1 MPKET
6 ETNEY
11 PKRPKLFKG
20 KIKSLSI
27 GNYPCFFTTEPK
39 YGEDLEQR
47 VTITVDGHLKVYR
60 KIYEGGWLQSVK
72 AENVTKSKKISV
84 EDTMKI
90 FNRISRYFSKDYD
103 SCVACDGGSW
113 ELRLTNTEG
122 EVFRYWGGTTGIDH
136 RSSLS
141 RLSKLIRKVTGLE
154 YVLGF
159 DEDTQYGFLLLN
171 KIDKDPADVI
181 ELVKKVARKNDFNV
195 VEYLGQYDGARV
207 YNPIFKELL
216 DTGMPQFILVKDGK
230 AWLEIS
236 EYCLDIIDAFFKDKK
251 EN

>member
-11 PKRPKLFKG
+11 PQRPKLFKG

-27 GNYPCFFTTEPK
+27 GNYPCFFGTEPE

-47 VTITVDGHLKVYR
+47 VTITADGHLKVYR

-72 AENVTKSKKISV
+72 TENVTKSKKISV

-90 FNRISRYFSKDYD
+90 FNWISRYFSKDYD
-103 SCVACDGGSW
+103 ICIACDGGSW

-141 RLSKLIRKVTGLE
+141 RLSKLIRQITGLE

-181 ELVKKVARKNDFNV
+181 ELVKKVARKKGFNV

-207 YNPIFKELL
+207 YSPIFKELL
-216 DTGMPQFILVKDGK
+216 ATGMPMLILVKDGK

-236 EYCLDIIDAFFKDKK
+236 EYCLTILEALSNDEK